1 MASPLVPLCV
11 SCARY
16 SRDHARRNAAICGK
30 DTVPDRNCFI
40 WRFLKRNMTRTRGP
54 HAVLFRSSSF
64 SGNSRCSDNL
74 ARAKTESCSRHLVP
88 LQSSVANLLGP
99 TSAALWAPACGNIR
113 FKVSCPLGKRTI
125 CSPCY
130 GGALARSHTKDNELA
145 RVLKINP
152 GRSAKRVR
160 LPSPPAPKAFG
171 AVTPEQRQ
179 GGLCVAQFVPELSH
193 SLQSC

>member
-1 MASPLVPLCV
+1 MTTHGAMPRSVERILSRIGFVLPCVPRSETRRECV
-11 SCARY
+11 GHTQSY
-16 SRDHARRNAAICGK
+16 SVPVPFRETPDVRN
-30 DTVPDRNCFI
+30 
-40 WRFLKRNMTRTRGP
+40 
-54 HAVLFRSSSF
+54 
-64 SGNSRCSDNL
+64 NL
-74 ARAKTESCSRHLVP
+74 ARDKTESCSRDLVP
-88 LQSSVANLLGP
+88 LQNSVANLLGP
-99 TSAALWAPACGNIR
+99 TSAALWAPACRNIR

-130 GGALARSHTKDNELA
+130 GSALMRSHTKDNELA

-160 LPSPPAPKAFG
+160 FPSPPAPKAFG

-193 SLQSC
+193 SLQS